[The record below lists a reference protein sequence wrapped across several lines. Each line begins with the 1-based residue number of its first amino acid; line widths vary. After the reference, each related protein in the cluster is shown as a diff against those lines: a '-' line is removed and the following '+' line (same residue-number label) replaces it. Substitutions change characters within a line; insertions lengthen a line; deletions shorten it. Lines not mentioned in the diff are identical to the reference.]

1 MMKVSTFCFG
11 GMAGAAYLK
20 STVAFIV
27 IPVFSFAAYVLLIWQ
42 FKREEQKRPL
52 LPPDS
57 NNRVKRR
64 RTVSKP
70 RTPVVRGVS
79 RKRSKGSAAFYPGID
94 FIKSRYWVDDSGEI
108 RERVNRKTPIP
119 VELPPSI
126 PKKQKTKKM
135 IYIFLSDTS
144 AGLAKNRKLAE
155 QLQLIDKKLDIG
167 ETREWRMLY
176 ILGTVC
182 DLQHAGSGEKPAE
195 PEPRF
200 LPLPLYVTG
209 HGGKL
214 FMLDAWL
221 QDADINGNGR
231 SDELWPGTGEQEI
244 MLWENKTRPE
254 RCISLL
260 PARYITPKIPAN
272 RKKPLFGGT
281 HSGGGNISEQLVH
294 SNVVQP
300 APYTGNAR
308 KWPPLC
314 LS

>member
-1 MMKVSTFCFG
+1 MLNIFISNAYTVQNKNTKLEQQLQLLSKIMHTGTTRKWRIIYLAEVIDDVLY
-11 GMAGAAYLK
+11 AGAA
-20 STVAFIV
+20 I
-27 IPVFSFAAYVLLIWQ
+27 
-42 FKREEQKRPL
+42 
-52 LPPDS
+52 
-57 NNRVKRR
+57 
-64 RTVSKP
+64 
-70 RTPVVRGVS
+70 
-79 RKRSKGSAAFYPGID
+79 
-94 FIKSRYWVDDSGEI
+94 
-108 RERVNRKTPIP
+108 
-119 VELPPSI
+119 
-126 PKKQKTKKM
+126 
-135 IYIFLSDTS
+135 
-144 AGLAKNRKLAE
+144 
-155 QLQLIDKKLDIG
+155 
-167 ETREWRMLY
+167 
-176 ILGTVC
+176 
-182 DLQHAGSGEKPAE
+182 KPAATDTGFS
-195 PEPRF
+195 PT
-200 LPLPLYVTG
+200 LLYVTG
-209 HGGKL
+209 HGGAWL
-214 FMLDAWL
+214 MPNAWL